1 MAEKTAEQNFT
12 LVQTRK
18 YENAKANATEFAEAK
33 TKHTNAIINRLQAEY
48 EYIFRMKII
57 KYYQGSDISRQATPA
72 IRHCFIHNF
81 TQSGGREAFRLFLR
95 ISETIPESLPCG
107 LPFLSAFNIRRKP

>member
-12 LVQTRK
+12 LVTRK

-33 TKHTNAIINRLQAEY
+33 TKHTNAAINRLQAEY

-57 KYYQGSDISRQATPA
+57 KFYQGSDIS
-72 IRHCFIHNF
+72 
-81 TQSGGREAFRLFLR
+81 
-95 ISETIPESLPCG
+95 
-107 LPFLSAFNIRRKP
+107 